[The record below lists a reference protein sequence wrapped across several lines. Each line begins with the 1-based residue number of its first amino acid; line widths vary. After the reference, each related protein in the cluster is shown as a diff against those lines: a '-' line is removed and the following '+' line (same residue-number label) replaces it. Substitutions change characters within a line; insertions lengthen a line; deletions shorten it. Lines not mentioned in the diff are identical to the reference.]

1 MSGRSVGRE
10 LHAFV
15 IHLVVASL
23 ALALVLALGVGAM
36 LLLRW
41 ALPLELA
48 SSSPQKALE
57 ASGRI
62 LELHE
67 KFWPVTLGSLV
78 GVAVAA
84 AWLGRRITGPLVRF
98 QRAFLRMANGE
109 PLEPLQIRAT
119 DYLAHEV
126 AAFNRMVVALKER
139 ATEQARIRGEALA
152 TLEELG
158 EHAAETGDDTV
169 GTLTAR
175 ALELLKASHGSTS

>member
-23 ALALVLALGVGAM
+23 AFALVLALGVGA
-36 LLLRW
+36 LLLVRW

-78 GVAVAA
+78 GVALAA

-98 QRAFLRMANGE
+98 QQAFQRMANGE
-109 PLEPLQIRAT
+109 PPEPLQIRAT
-119 DYLAHEV
+119 DYLAHEA
-126 AAFNRMVVALKER
+126 AAFNRMAAALKER
-139 ATEQARIRGEALA
+139 ATEQARIHGEALA

-158 EHAAETGDDTV
+158 EHAAETGDDAV
-169 GTLTAR
+169 ATLAAR
-175 ALELLKASHGSTS
+175 ALELLKASHGSSA